1 MRQSSLAIPR
11 PSHDSVVNGPKH
23 FRALARAR
31 PYRRSPL
38 AEALLRPVKLPTL
51 QALV

>member
-1 MRQSSLAIPR
+1 MIRRGER
-11 PSHDSVVNGPKH
+11 PKTFSARS
-23 FRALARAR
+23 RARAQ
-31 PYRRSPL
+31 YRRSPL